1 MKKFN
6 IKDVEKK
13 VFSLERLEQREFKRN
28 TSGRFNR
35 FGAYFIDLNIQNVIL
50 ALVVLFMYIL
60 AYRNRGT
67 FDNLVNINALP
78 DTWQIPTYVLSYF
91 IIFSYNVFIPY
102 FLYEG
107 QTFGKKLIG
116 IKIVKSNGEKASLK
130 DYILRYFATFPE
142 TTSHY
147 TVNGLI
153 FAAFMTNPTATLLNN
168 IGLSISALSI
178 LIAMIQKERRSIHD
192 FLSNTKVVSVKNL
205 EVKSKKL
212 DENKTEPE
220 LESIDVEVLPIE
232 TQTVQ

>member
-6 IKDVEKK
+6 LKDVEKK
-13 VFSLERLEQREFKRN
+13 IFNLERLEEREIKRN

-35 FGAYFIDLNIQNVIL
+35 FGAYFIDLNLQNVIL

-78 DTWQIPTYVLSYF
+78 STWQVPTYILSYL
-91 IIFSYNVFIPY
+91 IIFSYNVFIPC
-102 FLYEG
+102 FMYEG
-107 QTFGKKLIG
+107 QTFGKKIIG
-116 IKIVKSNGEKASLK
+116 IKIVKSTGEKATLK
-130 DYILRYFATFPE
+130 DYILRYFATLPE

-153 FAAFMTNPTATLLNN
+153 FAAFMTNPTAILLNN

-178 LIAMIQKERRSIHD
+178 FIALIQKDRRSIHD
-192 FLSNTKVVSVKNL
+192 FLSNTKVISVKN
-205 EVKSKKL
+205 
-212 DENKTEPE
+212 TEPKPK
-220 LESIDVEVLPIE
+220 SINIENLTNNEEVEIISEE
-232 TQTVQ
+232 TQAVQ

>member
-6 IKDVEKK
+6 LKDVEKK
-13 VFSLERLEQREFKRN
+13 VFNLERLEQRELKRN

-50 ALVVLFMYIL
+50 AIVVLLMYVL

-67 FDNLVNINALP
+67 FENLVNINALP
-78 DTWQIPTYVLSYF
+78 SSWQIPTYILSYF

-102 FLYEG
+102 FFYEG

-130 DYILRYFATFPE
+130 DYILRYIATIPE

-153 FAAFMTNPTATLLNN
+153 FAAFMTNPTATLINN

-178 LIAMIQKERRSIHD
+178 LIAMIQRERRSIHD
-192 FLSNTKVVSVKNL
+192 FLSNTKVISVKNL
-205 EVKSKKL
+205 E
-212 DENKTEPE
+212 P
-220 LESIDVEVLPIE
+220 LPIKKEIEIISEE
-232 TQTVQ
+232 TQTAE

>member
-1 MKKFN
+1 MKKFSV
-6 IKDVEKK
+6 KDIEKK
-13 VFSLERLEQREFKRN
+13 VFNLERLEERELKRN

-50 ALVVLFMYIL
+50 ALVVLLMYVL
-60 AYRNRGT
+60 AYQNRGSYV
-67 FDNLVNINALP
+67 NLVNINALP
-78 DTWQIPTYVLSYF
+78 SSWQVPTYILSYL

-130 DYILRYFATFPE
+130 DYILRYFATLPE

-153 FAAFMTNPTATLLNN
+153 FAAFMTNPTATMLNN

-178 LIAMIQKERRSIHD
+178 LIAMIQRERRSIHD
-192 FLSNTKVVSVKNL
+192 FLSNTKVISVK
-205 EVKSKKL
+205 
-212 DENKTEPE
+212 
-220 LESIDVEVLPIE
+220 SIDPLPKKKVEVIVSEE
-232 TQTVQ
+232 TQTAE

>member
-6 IKDVEKK
+6 LKDVEKK
-13 VFSLERLEQREFKRN
+13 VFSLERLEQRELKRN

-50 ALVVLFMYIL
+50 AIVVLLMYVL

-67 FDNLVNINALP
+67 FENLVNINALP
-78 DTWQIPTYVLSYF
+78 SSWQVPTYILSYF

-102 FLYEG
+102 FFYEG

-116 IKIVKSNGEKASLK
+116 IKIVKSNGEKASLM
-130 DYILRYFATFPE
+130 DYILRYIATIPE

-153 FAAFMTNPTATLLNN
+153 FAAFMTNPTATLINN

-178 LIAMIQKERRSIHD
+178 LIAMIQRERRSIHD
-192 FLSNTKVVSVKNL
+192 FLSNTKVISVKNL
-205 EVKSKKL
+205 E
-212 DENKTEPE
+212 P
-220 LESIDVEVLPIE
+220 LPIKKEIEIISEE
-232 TQTVQ
+232 TQTAE

>member
-6 IKDVEKK
+6 LKDVEKK
-13 VFSLERLEQREFKRN
+13 VFSLERLEKREIKRN

-35 FGAYFIDLNIQNVIL
+35 FGAYFIDLNIQNVFL
-50 ALVVLFMYIL
+50 AIFVLFMYIL
-60 AYRNRGT
+60 AYRNRGS
-67 FDNLVNINALP
+67 FVNLVNINALP
-78 DTWQIPTYVLSYF
+78 TSWQVPTYIMSYL
-91 IIFSYNVFIPY
+91 IIFSYNVFVPY

-130 DYILRYFATFPE
+130 DYILRYLATLPE

-153 FAAFMTNPTATLLNN
+153 FAAFMTNPTATLINN

-178 LIAMIQKERRSIHD
+178 AIAMIQKERRSIHD
-192 FLSNTKVVSVKNL
+192 FLSNTKVISIKIIEPL
-205 EVKSKKL
+205 PKKKEVVIISA
-212 DENKTEPE
+212 
-220 LESIDVEVLPIE
+220 I
-232 TQTVQ
+232 